1 MTDKFRGE
9 SWADFIA
16 GLRDQTIQNPFLVQE
31 SSDDRQ
37 AAWFLYGCTEQG
49 IVFVLTSRKERRSWK
64 TLDGAVRD
72 LAREIS
78 EFPSLLI
85 HASPDAVPLD
95 SLGYSKY

>member
-16 GLRDQTIQNPFLVQE
+16 GLRDRSIQNPFLVREDNDLQT
-31 SSDDRQ
+31 S
-37 AAWFLYGCTEQG
+37 WFLYGSSEAG
-49 IVFVLTSRKERRSWK
+49 LVYVLTVRKERRSWK

-72 LAREIS
+72 LAREIPD
-78 EFPSLLI
+78 FPSLLI